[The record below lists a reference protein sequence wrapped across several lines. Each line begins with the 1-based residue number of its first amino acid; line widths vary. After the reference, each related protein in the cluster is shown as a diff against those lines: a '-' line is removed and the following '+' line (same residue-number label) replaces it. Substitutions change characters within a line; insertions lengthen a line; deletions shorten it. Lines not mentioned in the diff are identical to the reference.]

1 MHECNAAMEDN
12 TLDLID
18 LKAKARKE
26 KGKSAVRSLR
36 KQKNVPG
43 IVYGPKMDP
52 LMLSVDMFDLDKVV
66 RENGYSGVFLKLAV
80 DGDSKRARTVMLRE
94 VQMDTFALNY
104 FHVDFQEIDMDTELT
119 VTVPVEAVG
128 ECKAVKD
135 EGAFLQLIRREL
147 DVICKPSDT
156 PEVIEIDIS
165 GLELGDSV
173 HVEELDLGENI
184 QIPFETNFTVLTVVP
199 PDTEE
204 EEEEEELEE
213 GEAAEEGGEEAE
225 AGTEETEETSD

>member
-1 MHECNAAMEDN
+1 MEDK

-36 KQKNVPG
+36 RQKKVPG

-52 LMLSVDMFDLDKVV
+52 LMLSVEMPDLDKVV
-66 RENGYSGVFLKLAV
+66 RENGYSGVFIKLSV
-80 DGDSKRARTVMLRE
+80 EGDRKKARTVMLRE
-94 VQMDTFALNY
+94 VQTDTFAIDY

-119 VTVPVEAVG
+119 VTVPVDTVG
-128 ECKAVKD
+128 ECKGVTE
-135 EGAFLQLIRREL
+135 EGGFLQVIRREI

-156 PEVIEIDIS
+156 PEVVEIDIS
-165 GLELGDSV
+165 GLVIGDSI
-173 HVEELDLGENI
+173 HVEELDLGENV
-184 QIPFETNFTVLTVVP
+184 QIPFETNFTILTVVP
-199 PDTEE
+199 PEVE

-213 GEAAEEGGEEAE
+213 GEEAEGEKAGEEEAE
-225 AGTEETEETSD
+225 EESSE

>member
-1 MHECNAAMEDN
+1 M
-12 TLDLID
+12 DLID

-36 KQKNVPG
+36 RQKNVPG

-52 LMLSVDMFDLDKVV
+52 LMLSVDMPDLDKIV
-66 RENGYSGVFLKLAV
+66 RENGYSGVFLKLTV
-80 DGDSKRARTVMLRE
+80 EGDKRRTRTVMLKE
-94 VQMDTFALNY
+94 VQMDTFAIDY
-104 FHVDFQEIDMDTELT
+104 YHVDFQEIDMDTELT
-119 VTVPVEAVG
+119 VTVPVESVG

-135 EGAFLQLIRREL
+135 EGAFLQVIRREL

-156 PEVIEIDIS
+156 PDVIEVDIS
-165 GLELGDSV
+165 GLEMGDSI
-173 HVEELDLGENI
+173 HVEELDLGENV

-204 EEEEEELEE
+204 EEEELEE
-213 GEAAEEGGEEAE
+213 GEAAEEGEEAE
-225 AGTEETEETSD
+225 AGTEDTEETSE

>member
-1 MHECNAAMEDN
+1 M
-12 TLDLID
+12 DLID

-36 KQKNVPG
+36 RQQNVPG

-52 LMLSVDMFDLDKVV
+52 LMLSVDMPDLDKIV
-66 RENGYSGVFLKLAV
+66 RENGYSGVFIKLSV
-80 DGDSKRARTVMLRE
+80 EGDRKRARTVMLKD
-94 VQMDTFALNY
+94 VQMDTFAIDY

-119 VTVPVEAVG
+119 VTVPVESVG

-135 EGAFLQLIRREL
+135 EGAFLQVIRREL

-156 PEVIEIDIS
+156 PEVIEVDIS
-165 GLELGDSV
+165 GLEIGDSI
-173 HVEELDLGENI
+173 HVEELDLGENV
-184 QIPFETNFTVLTVVP
+184 QIPFETNFTILTVVP
-199 PDTEE
+199 PEAEE

-213 GEAAEEGGEEAE
+213 GEEAEGEEAGE
-225 AGTEETEETSD
+225 DGAEEESSE

>member
-1 MHECNAAMEDN
+1 MEDK

-36 KQKNVPG
+36 RQKKVPG

-52 LMLSVDMFDLDKVV
+52 LMLSVEMPDLDKIV
-66 RENGYSGVFLKLAV
+66 RENGYSGVFIKLSV
-80 DGDSKRARTVMLRE
+80 EGDRKRARTVMLRE
-94 VQMDTFALNY
+94 VQTDTFAIDY

-119 VTVPVEAVG
+119 VTVPVDTVG
-128 ECKAVKD
+128 ECKGVTE
-135 EGAFLQLIRREL
+135 EGGFLQVIRREI

-156 PEVIEIDIS
+156 PEVVEIDIS
-165 GLELGDSV
+165 GLVIGDSI
-173 HVEELDLGENI
+173 HVEELDLGENV
-184 QIPFETNFTVLTVVP
+184 QIPFETNFTILTVVP
-199 PDTEE
+199 PEVE

-213 GEAAEEGGEEAE
+213 GEEAEGEKAGEEEAE
-225 AGTEETEETSD
+225 EESSE